1 MAIVFLWYLS
11 FLVYPAYVCWS
22 LDFVMFYLCSFTVIK
37 ASHALRF
44 WAQWAKYFANHI
56 CCEGYQCQR
65 FFSMR
70 QVLPEKKHM
79 ITWKACLIITESY
92 LGKGRREVTYFH
104 SYSKNCLHF
113 FVILN
118 WNKMYSKRSD
128 VSGSEQCIF
137 A

>member
-1 MAIVFLWYLS
+1 MATVFLWYLS

-44 WAQWAKYFANHI
+44 WAQWAKFLLIIFVVKVINVK
-56 CCEGYQCQR
+56 G
-65 FFSMR
+65 FSMR

-92 LGKGRREVTYFH
+92 LGKGRGEVTYFH

>member
-1 MAIVFLWYLS
+1 MAIEFLWYLS

-22 LDFVMFYLCSFTVIK
+22 LTLLCFICALLLLSKQVMLWDFGLNGQNILLIIFVVKVINVK
-37 ASHALRF
+37 
-44 WAQWAKYFANHI
+44 
-56 CCEGYQCQR
+56 G
-65 FFSMR
+65 FSMR

-92 LGKGRREVTYFH
+92 LGKGRGEVTYFH

>member
-1 MAIVFLWYLS
+1 MAILFLWYLS
-11 FLVYPAYVCWS
+11 FLVYPAYICWS

-56 CCEGYQCQR
+56 CCEVYQCQR
-65 FFSMR
+65 FFYETGASR
-70 QVLPEKKHM
+70 KE
-79 ITWKACLIITESY
+79 AYSY
-92 LGKGRREVTYFH
+92 VKGMYHYCGKFFLEGRGKGTFFH
-104 SYSKNCLHF
+104 SYSKNCLH
-113 FVILN
+113 LMY
-118 WNKMYSKRSD
+118 NKWSD